1 MCLAVALALS
11 AAARPGASATPGD
24 APKAGAAAAP
34 PPPSG
39 GGPFEFGS
47 FGKSKE
53 PVTVISDTLEYD
65 YKANVVVYRGNVVA
79 TQAATK
85 LTSDVLTITMD
96 NDKQNG
102 NQGAKPKAPAA
113 AGDPPADPPAEQ
125 PPASSDTG
133 RVQVIVAT
141 GNVRIDQGTRW
152 AVGGRATYEQQG
164 RTLVLTENPVL
175 HDGPNEVVGDRVIVY
190 LDENRSVVE
199 GGQKRVKAVLYPNDK
214 NSGAPAKPK
223 AASGR
228 PAGRA
233 TARETR

>member
-1 MCLAVALALS
+1 EPSRSPGATSTCMRRAWRSTSRHNASACSPTSIPCYGLMRSRRNVCLAVALALS

-24 APKAGAAAAP
+24 APKAGAAPAP

-141 GNVRIDQGTRW
+141 GNVRI
-152 AVGGRATYEQQG
+152 
-164 RTLVLTENPVL
+164 
-175 HDGPNEVVGDRVIVY
+175 
-190 LDENRSVVE
+190 
-199 GGQKRVKAVLYPNDK
+199 
-214 NSGAPAKPK
+214 
-223 AASGR
+223 
-228 PAGRA
+228 
-233 TARETR
+233 